1 MAKSLR
7 ETRELSDVNKGEE
20 IGKYTMSVA
29 VMLTNVEAY
38 RIRRFEKAGLLRPHR
53 SRAGQRRYSDTEIG
67 LIKGIA
73 KLEEEGINLQGVKA
87 IMAMRKGERK

>member
-1 MAKSLR
+1 MAKSLG
-7 ETRELSDVNKGEE
+7 ETRELADVNKGEE

-38 RIRRFEKAGLLRPHR
+38 RIRRFEKAGLLKPHR
-53 SRAGQRRYSDTEIG
+53 SEAGQRRYSDTEIG
-67 LIKGIA
+67 LIKSIA
-73 KLEEEGINLQGVKA
+73 TLEGEGINLQGVKA